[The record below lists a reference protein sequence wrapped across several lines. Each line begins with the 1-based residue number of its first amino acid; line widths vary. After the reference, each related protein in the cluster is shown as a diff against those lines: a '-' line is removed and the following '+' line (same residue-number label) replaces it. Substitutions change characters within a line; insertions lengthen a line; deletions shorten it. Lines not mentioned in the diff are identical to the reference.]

1 MAYSNIPNG
10 DFTNTP
16 LRVLGDAG
24 FGSAGGLTLAG
35 VITGWAGAVAA
46 VLTVAWFAYQIYDLW
61 ERRKKRKQ
69 TAKRRKK

>member
-1 MAYSNIPNG
+1 MAYNNVPNV
-10 DFTNTP
+10 DFTTTP

-46 VLTVAWFAYQIYDLW
+46 VLTVAWFGYQIYDLYD
-61 ERRKKRKQ
+61 RRKKRSTVRK
-69 TAKRRKK
+69 RKK